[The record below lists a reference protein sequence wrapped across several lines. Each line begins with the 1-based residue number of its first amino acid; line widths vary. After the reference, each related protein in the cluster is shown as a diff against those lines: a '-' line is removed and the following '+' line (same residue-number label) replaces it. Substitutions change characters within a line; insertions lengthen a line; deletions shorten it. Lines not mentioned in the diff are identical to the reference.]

1 MFFQEHGELQL
12 RSDLL
17 DCHVDVCS
25 PEVLVQLSDN
35 FDYQVREGYRCNA
48 TRCLPPKHAST
59 RAGRVVGVAASAILC
74 CVTRVLVI

>member
-1 MFFQEHGELQL
+1 MLNVDDFFCCFPPRNRVRRGQEHGELEL

-35 FDYQVREGYRCNA
+35 FDYQVRCND
-48 TRCLPPKHAST
+48 H
-59 RAGRVVGVAASAILC
+59 VH
-74 CVTRVLVI
+74 VTAWNNVLE